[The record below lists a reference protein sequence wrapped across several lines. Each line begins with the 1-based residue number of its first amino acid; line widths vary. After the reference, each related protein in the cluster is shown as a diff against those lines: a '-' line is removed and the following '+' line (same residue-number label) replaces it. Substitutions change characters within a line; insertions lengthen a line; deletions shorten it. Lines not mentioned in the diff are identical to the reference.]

1 MTINSGY
8 YSSTAIKPKIDKQSE
23 MYKISVEF
31 EALFIK
37 EMLKAMRKT
46 VNKSSLINTGLS
58 GEIFEDMLYDE
69 YAKNMAQRAGF
80 GLAETLYRQLS
91 PSA

>member
-8 YSSTAIKPKIDKQSE
+8 FSYRAIQPPINKQSE
-23 MYKISVEF
+23 MYKVSVEF
-31 EALFIK
+31 EALLIK

-46 VNKSSLINTGLS
+46 VNKSSLINTGFS
-58 GEIFEDMLYDE
+58 GEIFEDMLSDK
-69 YAKNMAQRAGF
+69 YAESMAQTAGF

-91 PSA
+91 PSG